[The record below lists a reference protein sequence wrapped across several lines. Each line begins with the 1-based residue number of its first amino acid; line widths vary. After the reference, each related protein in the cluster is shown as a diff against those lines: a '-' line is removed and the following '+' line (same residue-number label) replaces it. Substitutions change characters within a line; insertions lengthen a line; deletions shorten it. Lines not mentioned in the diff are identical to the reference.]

1 MPDPSTDRSLAGAWL
16 DYLYGDVEDG
26 WLTLFSLDRST
37 GERYTDWFSVDDL
50 DKAATRAIGRSSTCC
65 VWFGVATRTE
75 RLVGKRGGA
84 EHCAHVPAL
93 WVDVDVADEVHAAEG
108 LPADRDEAH
117 KIIDAFPIPPTAVVD
132 SGHGLQAWWVLAEPA
147 DADDVARVLPRWNA
161 TWQALAAPHHI
172 DNVFD
177 LPRIMRLPGTLNRKT
192 EPAAVKIIEADWDRL
207 HDLSDLDEELR
218 DPPAPEPRT
227 TRRQWTGNEGLP
239 GQVFS
244 ETHTGGEILAR
255 MGFELDHTDTLG
267 EHWRRP
273 GKTKGQGSSA
283 TVYAEDGH
291 TTIWSDTVTAR
302 FPALEVRRPYD
313 PFGLYACVEHS
324 GDHRAA
330 AAELE
335 RQGYGTLSI
344 NELPADEALFSEGL
358 RNSRP
363 RPEGEGLP
371 VRYLPVLPPEFWEER
386 ECFAAIRDAAAQW
399 LCSPDATLAAVLCR
413 VAAFTSHEMVIP
425 PRLGPPTGLSL
436 IVAMAGASG
445 TGKSKAERLAATLI
459 PAPAEMA
466 QMDGLPLGSGEGLV
480 ETMFEVRTEKVD
492 GKTVTVKEQVRHNA
506 FVYADEGRV
515 LTELASRSG
524 STLTS
529 TLRSI
534 FSGATIGQAN
544 ASRETHRNLP
554 AGSYVFGV
562 LLGIQPRAAM
572 DLFGELEVAAG
583 TTQRFLWSCAQ
594 HPDIGALEPVGAVVP
609 LERPEMGT
617 LDNPLTSIGGI
628 RPIDTPDVV
637 FDEVRARLIARGR
650 GDAQGSELDTHRD
663 LLRLKV
669 MGTLALL
676 EGRQEA
682 TGDDWR
688 LAGMIMDNSDE
699 VRRWVQDS
707 IAAVLMDARR
717 AEGRRA
723 AAKQAQVEA
732 DQERRA
738 FDSAVRS
745 VVNRANRDT
754 SVTVSRRELSH
765 AVAGKHRA
773 LVDLDEVIDKAV
785 STGGITPSGDGWK
798 GTK

>member
-1 MPDPSTDRSLAGAWL
+1 MPDPSTDRGMAGAWL
-16 DYLYGDVEDG
+16 DYLYGNVEDG
-26 WLTLFSLDRST
+26 WLTLFSIDRTT
-37 GERYTDWFSVDDL
+37 GQSYTDWFSVDEL
-50 DKAATRAIGRSSTCC
+50 PKAATRAIGRSSTCC
-65 VWFGVATRTE
+65 VWFGVATRAE

-84 EHCAHVPAL
+84 EHCDRVPAL
-93 WVDVDVADEVHAAEG
+93 WVDVDVADDVHAAEG
-108 LPADRDEAH
+108 LPTDRAEAEQ
-117 KIIDAFPIPPTAVVD
+117 IIEAFPLAPTAIVD
-132 SGHGLQAWWVLAEPA
+132 SGHGLQAWWILTEAAEA
-147 DADDVARVLPRWNA
+147 SEVAKVLPRWNA
-161 TWQALAAPHHI
+161 TWQSLAAPHHI

-177 LPRIMRLPGTLNRKT
+177 LPRIMRLPGTLNRKA
-192 EPAAVKIIEADWDRL
+192 EPAAVEVIEADWSQL
-207 HDLSDLDEELR
+207 YDLSELDELLE
-218 DPPAPEPRT
+218 DPPEPEPRRT
-227 TRRQWTGNEGLP
+227 ESRWTGSEGLP
-239 GQVFS
+239 GQVFND
-244 ETHTGGEILAR
+244 THDGGELLRR
-255 MGFELDHTDTLG
+255 MGFELDHTDTQG
-267 EHWRRP
+267 EHYRRP
-273 GKTKGQGSSA
+273 GKAKGQGSSA
-283 TVYAEDGH
+283 TVYTDGH
-291 TTIWSDTVTAR
+291 TTIWSDTVTSQY
-302 FPALEVRRPYD
+302 PALQVRRPYD
-313 PFGLYACVEHS
+313 AFGLYACVEHG
-324 GDHRAA
+324 GDFATA

-335 RQGYGTLSI
+335 RQGYGTLAPGD
-344 NELPADEALFSEGL
+344 LPADEELFSAGLLGTAGQGL
-358 RNSRP
+358 R
-363 RPEGEGLP
+363 
-371 VRYLPVLPPEFWEER
+371 RYLPVLPPEFWEER
-386 ECFAAIRDAAAQW
+386 ECFGAIRDAAAQW

-413 VAAFTSHEMVIP
+413 VAAFASHEMVIP
-425 PRLGPPTGLSL
+425 PKLGPPTGLSL

-459 PAPAEMA
+459 PAPSEMA

-480 ETMFEVRTEKVD
+480 ETMFEIRTEKVD

-534 FSGATIGQAN
+534 FSGATIGQTN
-544 ASRETHRNLP
+544 ASKETHRNLP

-594 HPDIGALEPVGAVVP
+594 HPDIGALEPVGAVGP

-617 LDNPLTSIGGI
+617 PDNPLTALGGI
-628 RPIDTPDVV
+628 QPIDTPEAV
-637 FDEVRARLIARGR
+637 FDEVRARLIARAR
-650 GDAQGSELDTHRD
+650 GDAEGDELDTHRD

-676 EGRQEA
+676 EGRQGASE
-682 TGDDWR
+682 DDWR
-688 LAGMIMDNSDE
+688 LAGMVLDNSDD
-699 VRRWVQDS
+699 VRQWVRDS
-707 IAAVLMDARR
+707 VASVVLEARA

-723 AAKQAQVEA
+723 AARQAEVES

-754 SVTVSRRELSH
+754 SVVVSRRELSR

-773 LVDLDEVIDKAV
+773 LVDLEEVIDKAV